1 MLVSEV
7 LDRINTALGMPD
19 DLTGKNANTLFTNKR
34 IVEQLKNALDIY
46 ASTVKGIEDIFSTT
60 LGLDTRVATAPSD
73 AIRSQAYRFTYIWRD
88 GRKYPLNYKDLN
100 KVNSEF
106 PYGTYAGIPRF
117 FSVWNDE
124 ITIYPDNSGSPNT
137 TTLSGALSDS
147 ATTITVGSTSGFPE
161 LNGRITINNEKI
173 RYTHKS
179 STTFTGCTRGVEGTT
194 AAAHSDTDTVTE
206 NNLVMYYRKKH
217 FEVTVDANDN
227 ISQAQLDKQ
236 MEIPDEHVE
245 PIVDMVAYRLLS
257 KIDAERAR
265 PYKIDAAAFFAQA
278 KRDIQA
284 GYGQIVNG
292 TMIGHAYDWELDNVE
307 VNL

>member
-7 LDRINTALGMPD
+7 LDRINRALGMPD
-19 DLTGKNANTLFTNKR
+19 DLTGKNANVLFTNKR
-34 IVEQLKNALDIY
+34 IVEQLKNALDTY
-46 ASTVKGIEDIFSTT
+46 SSTVKGIQDIFSTT

-73 AIRSQAYRFTYIWRD
+73 AIRSQPYRFVYIWRD

-124 ITIYPDNSGSPNT
+124 ITIYPDNSGTPNS
-137 TTLSGALSDS
+137 TTLNGGLSDS
-147 ATTITVGSTSGFPE
+147 ATTVTVASTSGFPE
-161 LNGRITINNEKI
+161 LNGRFTVNNEKI
-173 RYTHKS
+173 RYTHKTA
-179 STTFTGCTRGVEGTT
+179 TTFTGCTRGVEGTT
-194 AAAHSDTDTVTE
+194 AAAHSDTDAVTE

-217 FEVTVDANDN
+217 FVVTVDANDN
-227 ISQAQLDKQ
+227 ISQAQLDKE

-245 PIVDMVAYRLLS
+245 PIVDMVAYKLLS

-265 PYKIDAAAFFAQA
+265 PYKIDAAAFYQQA
-278 KRDIQA
+278 RRDIEA
-284 GYGQIVNG
+284 GYGQVVNG
-292 TMIGHAYDWELDNVE
+292 TMIGHAYDWELDNAE

>member
-34 IVEQLKNALDIY
+34 IVEQLKNALDMY
-46 ASTVKGIEDIFSTT
+46 ASTVKGIEDLFSTT

-137 TTLSGALSDS
+137 TT
-147 ATTITVGSTSGFPE
+147 
-161 LNGRITINNEKI
+161 
-173 RYTHKS
+173 
-179 STTFTGCTRGVEGTT
+179 
-194 AAAHSDTDTVTE
+194 
-206 NNLVMYYRKKH
+206 
-217 FEVTVDANDN
+217 
-227 ISQAQLDKQ
+227 
-236 MEIPDEHVE
+236 
-245 PIVDMVAYRLLS
+245 
-257 KIDAERAR
+257 
-265 PYKIDAAAFFAQA
+265 
-278 KRDIQA
+278 
-284 GYGQIVNG
+284 
-292 TMIGHAYDWELDNVE
+292 
-307 VNL
+307 

>member
-1 MLVSEV
+1 MNVSQV
-7 LDRINTALGMPD
+7 LNRINTALGMPD
-19 DLTGKNANTLFTNKR
+19 DLTGKNANKLFTNKR
-34 IVEQLKNALDIY
+34 IVEQLKNALDTY
-46 ASTVKGIEDIFSTT
+46 SSVVKGIEDIFSTT
-60 LGLDTRVATAPSD
+60 LGLDTRVAMAPSD
-73 AIRSQAYRFTYIWRD
+73 AIRSQAYRFTYILRN

-106 PYGTYAGIPRF
+106 SYGTYAGIPRF

-147 ATTITVGSTSGFPE
+147 AKTITVGSTSGFPE

-173 RYTHKS
+173 KYTHKS
-179 STTFTGCTRGVEGTT
+179 STTFTGCSRGVEGTT

-217 FEVTVDANDN
+217 FEITVDANDD
-227 ISQAQLDKQ
+227 ISQDQLDKE

-245 PIVDMVAYRLLS
+245 PIVDMVAYKLLS

-265 PYKIDAAAFFAQA
+265 PYMIDAQAFFAQA

-292 TMIGHAYDWELDNVE
+292 TMIGHAYDWEVDNVE

>member
-34 IVEQLKNALDIY
+34 IVEQLKNALDTY
-46 ASTVKGIEDIFSTT
+46 ASVVKGIEDIFSTT
-60 LGLDTRVATAPSD
+60 LGLDTRVAVAPSD
-73 AIRSQAYRFTYIWRD
+73 AIRSQPYRFTYIWRD

-124 ITIYPDNSGSPNT
+124 ITVYPDNSGTPNS
-137 TTLSGALSDS
+137 TTLNGALTDS
-147 ATTITVGSTSGFPE
+147 ATIVTVASTSGFPE
-161 LNGRITINNEKI
+161 LNGRFTINNEKI
-173 RYTHKS
+173 RYTHKTA
-179 STTFTGCTRGVEGTT
+179 TTFTGCTRGIEGTT
-194 AAAHSDTDTVTE
+194 AAAHSDTDTVSE

-217 FEVTVDANDN
+217 FVITVDANDN

-245 PIVDMVAYRLLS
+245 PIVDMVAYKLLS
-257 KIDAERAR
+257 KIDAQRAA
-265 PYKIDAAAFFAQA
+265 PYKIDANTFYAQA

-292 TMIGHAYDWELDNVE
+292 TMIGRAYDWELDNVE